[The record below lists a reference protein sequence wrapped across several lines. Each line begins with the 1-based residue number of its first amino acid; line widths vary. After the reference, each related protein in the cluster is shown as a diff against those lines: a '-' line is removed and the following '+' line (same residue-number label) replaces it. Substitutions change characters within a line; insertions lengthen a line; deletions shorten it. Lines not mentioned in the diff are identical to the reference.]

1 MNSIMSKSSSFQISN
16 SSEDEIEDSYD
27 LIQEVVINQNSN
39 KKEVFSI

>member
-1 MNSIMSKSSSFQISN
+1 MSKSSSFQISN

-39 KKEVFSI
+39 KKEVFSILS

>member
-1 MNSIMSKSSSFQISN
+1 MSKSSSFQISN